1 MKMNSKSVLAIVGMS
16 IAAFGLTGC
25 ISQGE
30 YDRVHEAYTSCAASI
45 SEKDGRIRELEQS
58 LAQLQSGYGKGEGAL
73 AALQRENAELKNQLA
88 SAKGDLSNFESKLSG
103 LTFGP
108 LDRET
113 EQRIDQIVSQFPGL
127 LTFDSARGMVRV
139 NSDLTFDSGKA
150 EVKDSAK
157 QALNA
162 LSQVLNSGAASQYDI
177 IVEGH
182 TDSQRMANS
191 TTIQK
196 FGTNRG
202 LSTSRANAVIDVIA
216 SMGVAQ
222 NRLMAAG
229 WGEYR
234 PAVANSAN
242 GNTRENR
249 RVEIYMAKLG
259 NAATTTAAPAV
270 TNVPTNTQMQFDGSK

>member
-1 MKMNSKSVLAIVGMS
+1 MKMNIKSVLAVVGMS
-16 IAAFGLTGC
+16 VAAFGLTGC

-182 TDSQRMANS
+182 TDSQRISAAE
-191 TTIQK
+191 TK
-196 FGTNRG
+196 AKHGTNRG
-202 LSTSRANAVIDVIA
+202 LSTNRANSVIEVIA

-234 PAVANSAN
+234 PTVANNAN